1 LPATWLRIPTW
12 DWHRAGVDATRSRT
26 ILAACSV
33 AAALERTTALGTGPA
48 VERALRQVPGVG
60 AWTAAE
66 VAQRAHGDAD
76 AVSVGDFHLPSLVG
90 WAMAGRTRS
99 DDAEMLVLLEPYRP
113 YRARVVRLIEMGG
126 PRPPRFGPRF
136 APRSYAAI

>member
-1 LPATWLRIPTW
+1 
-12 DWHRAGVDATRSRT
+12 V
-26 ILAACSV
+26 
-33 AAALERTTALGTGPA
+33 ALGAGPA
-48 VERALRQVPGVG
+48 VERALRTVPGVG

-90 WAMAGRTRS
+90 WALAGRRM
-99 DDAEMLVLLEPYRP
+99 DDDGMLELLEPYRP
-113 YRARVVRLIEMGG
+113 YRAWVVRLIELGG

-136 APRSYAAI
+136 APRSYANI